1 MEYNMMDL
9 YNDFVKFMIRSGDLA
24 SNVFLEIKT
33 LCFLNIIDDENKYFN
48 NINYSDS
55 DQTNGIIFKTAN
67 LIGKDNKELSMIL
80 TEICNTSVFTYNE
93 VLNEIN
99 LRIKNLTIDQK
110 KALFDICNDMSE
122 SNLHARWST
131 SKQLIQVIMDCVDF
145 NQVDSVL
152 DLCSGIGSFLGECAK
167 KKNDLYLEGYEIYQI
182 ALLVSKMHLY
192 IHNTTANLHA
202 GDVLLTKIENKFDL
216 VLADFPWGI
225 RSDIKPID
233 DDNMYVEYKENKQR
247 SDWNFILKA
256 VNAMKKGGKAI
267 VLAPQ
272 SVLFSSRKSDIETR
286 KEIVSK
292 SLLETVILMPAASIS
307 CIGASY
313 VLMVFSNGNESVKLI
328 DASEAYINTKGA
340 YKFLD
345 FNKIHELRV
354 STDSEKVR
362 NVTLDEIAKSDYS
375 LEFNF
380 YFSNISNI
388 QLTNPKTIGEI
399 GEVFSGYQYTSKN
412 LTELNPGKGNISI
425 VKISNLI
432 NGSIDY
438 SSMISANIDEAK
450 VEKYLL
456 HENDILLSSKGTMI
470 KGVVVKD
477 IGEQKIIP
485 HNNLLVIRIT
495 DSEVNPIYV
504 CNYLNSKTGQ
514 LFLKTI
520 QTGGIIININR
531 TRLMDL
537 PIPIVDKDSQ
547 EIIATRYLIMKEKVV
562 ELQTQLYLAIDKL
575 NSIYDDELGV
585 E

>member
-9 YNDFVKFMIRSGDLA
+9 YNDFVKVMIRSGDLA

-67 LIGKDNKELSMIL
+67 LIEKDNKELSMIL
-80 TEICNTSVFTYNE
+80 TDICNTSVFTYNE

-99 LRIKNLTIDQK
+99 LRIKNLTIAQK
-110 KALFDICNDMSE
+110 KELFDVCKDMSE
-122 SNLHARWST
+122 LNSHGRWST

-152 DLCSGIGSFLGECAK
+152 DLCSGIGSFLGKCAK
-167 KKNDLYLEGYEIYQI
+167 MKNDLYLEGYEIYQI

-192 IHNTTANLHA
+192 IHNTMANLHA
-202 GDVLLTKIENKFDL
+202 GDVLQTKIDNKFDL
-216 VLADFPWGI
+216 VVADFPWGL

-233 DDNMYVEYKENKQR
+233 DDDMYVEYKENKQR

-256 VNAMKKGGKAI
+256 VNAMKKGGKTIA
-267 VLAPQ
+267 LAPQ
-272 SVLFSSRKSDIETR
+272 SVLFSSRKSDVETR
-286 KEIVSK
+286 KEIVEK
-292 SLLETVILMPAASIS
+292 GLLETVILMPAASIS
-307 CIGASY
+307 GISTSY
-313 VLMVFSNGNESVKLI
+313 VLMVFSNGNRSVKLI
-328 DASEAYINTKGA
+328 DASDAYINAKGA

-345 FNKIHELRV
+345 LNKIHELKV
-354 STDSEKVR
+354 STDSEKIR

-450 VEKYLL
+450 AEKYLL

-495 DSEVNPIYV
+495 DNEVNPIYV

-562 ELQTQLYLAIDKL
+562 ELQTQLDLAIDKL

>member
-9 YNDFVKFMIRSGDLA
+9 YNDFVKVMIRSGDLA

-67 LIGKDNKELSMIL
+67 LIEKDNKELSMIL
-80 TEICNTSVFTYNE
+80 TDICNTSVFTYNE

-99 LRIKNLTIDQK
+99 LRIKNLTIAQK
-110 KALFDICNDMSE
+110 KELFDVCKDMSE
-122 SNLHARWST
+122 LNSHGRWST

-167 KKNDLYLEGYEIYQI
+167 MKNDLYLEGYEIYQI

-192 IHNTTANLHA
+192 IHNTMANLHA
-202 GDVLLTKIENKFDL
+202 GDVLQTKIDNKFDL
-216 VLADFPWGI
+216 VVADFPWGL

-233 DDNMYVEYKENKQR
+233 DDDMYVEYKENKQR

-256 VNAMKKGGKAI
+256 VNAMKKGGKTIA
-267 VLAPQ
+267 LAPQ
-272 SVLFSSRKSDIETR
+272 SVLFSSRKSDVETR
-286 KEIVSK
+286 KEIVEK
-292 SLLETVILMPAASIS
+292 GLLETVILMPAASIS
-307 CIGASY
+307 GISTSY
-313 VLMVFSNGNESVKLI
+313 VLMVFSNGNRSVKLI
-328 DASEAYINTKGA
+328 DASDAYINAKGA

-345 FNKIHELRV
+345 LNKIHELKV
-354 STDSEKVR
+354 STDSEKIR

-450 VEKYLL
+450 AEKYLL

-495 DSEVNPIYV
+495 DNEVNPIYV

-562 ELQTQLYLAIDKL
+562 ELQTQLDLAIDKL

>member
-9 YNDFVKFMIRSGDLA
+9 YNDFVKLMIRSGDLA

-33 LCFLNIIDDENKYFN
+33 LCFLNIIDDENKYFS

-67 LIGKDNKELSMIL
+67 LIEKDNKELSMIL

-110 KALFDICNDMSE
+110 KGLFDVCKDMSE
-122 SNLHARWST
+122 LNSHGRWST

-167 KKNDLYLEGYEIYQI
+167 MKNDLYLEGYEIYQI

-192 IHNTTANLHA
+192 IHNTMANLHA
-202 GDVLLTKIENKFDL
+202 GDVLQTKIDNKFDL
-216 VLADFPWGI
+216 VVADFPWGL

-233 DDNMYVEYKENKQR
+233 DDDMYVEYKENKQR

-256 VNAMKKGGKAI
+256 VNAMKKGGKTIA
-267 VLAPQ
+267 LAPQ
-272 SVLFSSRKSDIETR
+272 SVLFSSRKSDVETR
-286 KEIVSK
+286 KEIVEK
-292 SLLETVILMPAASIS
+292 GLLETVILMPAASIS
-307 CIGASY
+307 GISASY
-313 VLMVFSNGNESVKLI
+313 VVMVFSNGNRSVKLI
-328 DASEAYINTKGA
+328 DASDAYINAKGA

-345 FNKIHELRV
+345 LNKIHELKV

-399 GEVFSGYQYTSKN
+399 GEVFSGYQYTSKS

-450 VEKYLL
+450 AEKYLL

-495 DSEVNPIYV
+495 DNEVNPIYV

-514 LFLKTI
+514 LFLRTI

-562 ELQTQLYLAIDKL
+562 ELQTQLDLAIDKL

>member
-1 MEYNMMDL
+1 MMDL
-9 YNDFVKFMIRSGDLA
+9 YNDFVKLMIRSGDLA
-24 SNVFLEIKT
+24 SNVFLEIQT
-33 LCFLNIIDDENKYFN
+33 LCFLNIIDDENKYFS

-67 LIGKDNKELSMIL
+67 LIEKDNKELSMIL

-110 KALFDICNDMSE
+110 KGLFDVCKDMSE
-122 SNLHARWST
+122 LNSHARWST

-167 KKNDLYLEGYEIYQI
+167 MKNDLYLEGYEIYQI

-192 IHNTTANLHA
+192 IHNTMANLHA
-202 GDVLLTKIENKFDL
+202 GDVLQTKIDNKFDL
-216 VLADFPWGI
+216 VVADFPWGL

-233 DDNMYVEYKENKQR
+233 DDDMYVEYKENKQR

-256 VNAMKKGGKAI
+256 VNAMKKGGKTIA
-267 VLAPQ
+267 LAPQ
-272 SVLFSSRKSDIETR
+272 SVLFSSRKSDVETR
-286 KEIVSK
+286 KEIVEK
-292 SLLETVILMPAASIS
+292 GLLETVILMPAASIS
-307 CIGASY
+307 GISASY
-313 VLMVFSNGNESVKLI
+313 VLMVFSNGNRSVKLI
-328 DASEAYINTKGA
+328 DASDAYINAKGA

-345 FNKIHELRV
+345 LNKIHELKV

-450 VEKYLL
+450 AEKYLL

-495 DSEVNPIYV
+495 DNEVNPIYV

-514 LFLKTI
+514 LFLRTI

-547 EIIATRYLIMKEKVV
+547 EIIATRYLIMKAKVA
-562 ELQTQLYLAIDKL
+562 ELQTQLDLAIDKL

>member
-9 YNDFVKFMIRSGDLA
+9 YNDFVKLMIRSGDLA

-33 LCFLNIIDDENKYFN
+33 LCFLNIIDDENKYFS

-67 LIGKDNKELSMIL
+67 LIEKDNKELSMIL

-110 KALFDICNDMSE
+110 KGLFDVCKDMSE
-122 SNLHARWST
+122 LNSHARWST

-167 KKNDLYLEGYEIYQI
+167 MKNDLYLEGYEIYQI

-192 IHNTTANLHA
+192 IHNTMANLHA
-202 GDVLLTKIENKFDL
+202 GDVLQTKIDNKFDL
-216 VLADFPWGI
+216 VVVDFPWGL

-233 DDNMYVEYKENKQR
+233 DDDMYVEYKENKQR

-256 VNAMKKGGKAI
+256 VNAMKKGGKTIA
-267 VLAPQ
+267 LAPQ
-272 SVLFSSRKSDIETR
+272 SVLFSSRKSDVETR
-286 KEIVSK
+286 KEIVEK
-292 SLLETVILMPAASIS
+292 GLLETVILMPAASIS
-307 CIGASY
+307 GISASY
-313 VLMVFSNGNESVKLI
+313 VLMVFSNGNRSVKLI
-328 DASEAYINTKGA
+328 DASDAYINAKGA

-345 FNKIHELRV
+345 LNKIHELKV

-362 NVTLDEIAKSDYS
+362 HVTLDEIAKSDYS

-450 VEKYLL
+450 AEKYLL

-470 KGVVVKD
+470 KSVVVKD

-495 DSEVNPIYV
+495 DNEVNPIYV

-514 LFLKTI
+514 LFLRTI

-547 EIIATRYLIMKEKVV
+547 EIIATRYLIMKAKVV
-562 ELQTQLYLAIDKL
+562 ELQTQLDLAIDKL

>member
-9 YNDFVKFMIRSGDLA
+9 YNDFVKLMIRSGDLA

-33 LCFLNIIDDENKYFN
+33 LCFLNIIDDENKYFS

-67 LIGKDNKELSMIL
+67 LIEKDNKELSMIL

-110 KALFDICNDMSE
+110 KGLFDVCKDMSE
-122 SNLHARWST
+122 LNSHGRWST

-167 KKNDLYLEGYEIYQI
+167 MKNDLYLEGYEIYQI

-192 IHNTTANLHA
+192 IHNTMANLHA
-202 GDVLLTKIENKFDL
+202 GDVLQAKIDNKFDL
-216 VLADFPWGI
+216 VVADFPWGL

-233 DDNMYVEYKENKQR
+233 DDDMYVEYKENKQR

-256 VNAMKKGGKAI
+256 VNAMKKGGKTIA
-267 VLAPQ
+267 LAPQ
-272 SVLFSSRKSDIETR
+272 SVLFSSRKSDVETR
-286 KEIVSK
+286 KEIVEK
-292 SLLETVILMPAASIS
+292 GLLETVILMPAASIS
-307 CIGASY
+307 GISASY
-313 VLMVFSNGNESVKLI
+313 VLIVFSNGNRSVKLI
-328 DASEAYINTKGA
+328 DASDAYINAKGA

-345 FNKIHELRV
+345 LNKIHELKV

-399 GEVFSGYQYTSKN
+399 GEVFSGYQYTSKS

-450 VEKYLL
+450 AEKYLL

-495 DSEVNPIYV
+495 DNEVNPIYV

-514 LFLKTI
+514 LFLRTI

-562 ELQTQLYLAIDKL
+562 ELQTQLDLAIDKL

>member
-67 LIGKDNKELSMIL
+67 LIEKDNKELSMIL

-110 KALFDICNDMSE
+110 KELFDVCNDMSE
-122 SNLHARWST
+122 LNSHARWST

-167 KKNDLYLEGYEIYQI
+167 MKNDLYLEGYEIYQI

-202 GDVLLTKIENKFDL
+202 GDVLLTKIDNKFDL
-216 VLADFPWGI
+216 VLADFPWSL

-256 VNAMKKGGKAI
+256 VNAMKKGGKTIA
-267 VLAPQ
+267 LAPQ
-272 SVLFSSRKSDIETR
+272 SVLFSSRKSDVETR
-286 KEIVSK
+286 KEIVEK
-292 SLLETVILMPAASIS
+292 GLLETVILMPAASIS
-307 CIGASY
+307 GIIAPY
-313 VLMVFSNGNESVKLI
+313 VLMVFSNGNRSVKLI
-328 DASEAYINTKGA
+328 DASDAYTNAKGA
-340 YKFLD
+340 YKLLD
-345 FNKIHELRV
+345 LNKIHELRI

-438 SSMISANIDEAK
+438 SSMISANMDEAK

-456 HENDILLSSKGTMI
+456 QENDILLSSKGTMI

-562 ELQTQLYLAIDKL
+562 ELQAQLDLAIDKL

>member
-9 YNDFVKFMIRSGDLA
+9 YNDFVKLMIRSGDLV

-33 LCFLNIIDDENKYFN
+33 LCFLNIIDDENKYFS

-67 LIGKDNKELSMIL
+67 LIEKDNKELSMIL

-110 KALFDICNDMSE
+110 KGLFDVCKDMSE
-122 SNLHARWST
+122 LNSHARWST

-167 KKNDLYLEGYEIYQI
+167 MKNDLYLEGYEIYQI

-192 IHNTTANLHA
+192 IHNTMANLHA
-202 GDVLLTKIENKFDL
+202 GDVLQTKIDNKFDL
-216 VLADFPWGI
+216 VVADFPWGL

-233 DDNMYVEYKENKQR
+233 DDDMYVEYKENKQR

-256 VNAMKKGGKAI
+256 VNAMKKGGKTIA
-267 VLAPQ
+267 LAPQ
-272 SVLFSSRKSDIETR
+272 SVLFSSRKSDVETR
-286 KEIVSK
+286 KEIVEK
-292 SLLETVILMPAASIS
+292 GLLETVILMPAASIS
-307 CIGASY
+307 GISASY
-313 VLMVFSNGNESVKLI
+313 VLMVFSNGNRSVKLI
-328 DASEAYINTKGA
+328 DASDAYINAKGA

-345 FNKIHELRV
+345 LNKIHELKV

-450 VEKYLL
+450 AEKYLL

-470 KGVVVKD
+470 KSVVVKD

-495 DSEVNPIYV
+495 DNEVNPIYV

-514 LFLKTI
+514 LFLRTI

-547 EIIATRYLIMKEKVV
+547 EIIATRYLIMKAKVV
-562 ELQTQLYLAIDKL
+562 ELQTQLDLAIDKL

>member
-9 YNDFVKFMIRSGDLA
+9 YNDFVKLMIRSGDLA

-33 LCFLNIIDDENKYFN
+33 LCFLNIIDDENKYFS

-67 LIGKDNKELSMIL
+67 LIEKDNKELSMIL

-110 KALFDICNDMSE
+110 KGLFDVCKDMSE
-122 SNLHARWST
+122 LNSHARWST

-167 KKNDLYLEGYEIYQI
+167 MKNDLYLEGYEIYQI

-192 IHNTTANLHA
+192 IHNTMANLHA
-202 GDVLLTKIENKFDL
+202 GDVLQTKIDNKFDL
-216 VLADFPWGI
+216 VVADFPWGL

-233 DDNMYVEYKENKQR
+233 DDDMYVEYKENKQR

-256 VNAMKKGGKAI
+256 VNAMKKGGKTIA
-267 VLAPQ
+267 LAPQ
-272 SVLFSSRKSDIETR
+272 SVLFSSRKSDVETR
-286 KEIVSK
+286 KEIVEK
-292 SLLETVILMPAASIS
+292 GLLETVILMPAASIS
-307 CIGASY
+307 GISASY
-313 VLMVFSNGNESVKLI
+313 VLMVFSNGNRSVKLI
-328 DASEAYINTKGA
+328 DASDAYINAKGA

-345 FNKIHELRV
+345 LNKIHELKV

-450 VEKYLL
+450 AEKYLL

-470 KGVVVKD
+470 KSVVVKD

-495 DSEVNPIYV
+495 DNEVNPIYV

-514 LFLKTI
+514 LFLRTI

-547 EIIATRYLIMKEKVV
+547 EIIATRYLIMKAKVV
-562 ELQTQLYLAIDKL
+562 ELQTQLDVFIDKL

>member
-9 YNDFVKFMIRSGDLA
+9 YNDFVKLMIRSGDLA

-33 LCFLNIIDDENKYFN
+33 LCFLNIIDDENKYFS

-67 LIGKDNKELSMIL
+67 LIEKDNKELSMIL

-110 KALFDICNDMSE
+110 KGLFDVCKDMSE
-122 SNLHARWST
+122 LNSHARWST

-167 KKNDLYLEGYEIYQI
+167 MKNDLYLEGYEIYQI

-192 IHNTTANLHA
+192 IHNTMANLHA
-202 GDVLLTKIENKFDL
+202 GDVLQTKIDNKFDL
-216 VLADFPWGI
+216 VVADFPWGL

-233 DDNMYVEYKENKQR
+233 DDDMYVEYKENKQR

-256 VNAMKKGGKAI
+256 VNAMKKGGKTIA
-267 VLAPQ
+267 LAPQ
-272 SVLFSSRKSDIETR
+272 SVLFSSRKSDVETR
-286 KEIVSK
+286 KEIVEK
-292 SLLETVILMPAASIS
+292 GLLETVILMPAASIS
-307 CIGASY
+307 GISASY
-313 VLMVFSNGNESVKLI
+313 VLMVFSNGNRSVKLI
-328 DASEAYINTKGA
+328 DASDAYINAKGA

-345 FNKIHELRV
+345 LNKIHELKV

-450 VEKYLL
+450 AEKYLL

-470 KGVVVKD
+470 KSVVVKD

-495 DSEVNPIYV
+495 DNEVNPIYV

-514 LFLKTI
+514 LFLRTI

-547 EIIATRYLIMKEKVV
+547 EIIATRYLIMKAKVV
-562 ELQTQLYLAIDKL
+562 ELQTQLDFFIDKL

>member
-9 YNDFVKFMIRSGDLA
+9 YNDFVKLMIRSGDLA

-33 LCFLNIIDDENKYFN
+33 LCFLNIIDDENIYFS

-67 LIGKDNKELSMIL
+67 LIEKDNKELSMIL

-110 KALFDICNDMSE
+110 KGLFDVCKDMSE
-122 SNLHARWST
+122 LNSHARWST

-167 KKNDLYLEGYEIYQI
+167 MKNDLYLEGYEIYQI

-192 IHNTTANLHA
+192 IHNTMANLHA
-202 GDVLLTKIENKFDL
+202 GDVLQTKIDNKFDL
-216 VLADFPWGI
+216 VVADFPWGL

-233 DDNMYVEYKENKQR
+233 DDDMYVEYKENKQR

-256 VNAMKKGGKAI
+256 VNAMKKGGKTIA
-267 VLAPQ
+267 LAPQ
-272 SVLFSSRKSDIETR
+272 SVLFSSRKSDVETR
-286 KEIVSK
+286 KEIVEK
-292 SLLETVILMPAASIS
+292 GLLETVILMPAASIS
-307 CIGASY
+307 GISASY
-313 VLMVFSNGNESVKLI
+313 VLMVFSNGNGSVKLI
-328 DASEAYINTKGA
+328 DASDAYINTKGA

-345 FNKIHELRV
+345 LNKIHELRV

-380 YFSNISNI
+380 YFSNVSNI

-438 SSMISANIDEAK
+438 SSMISANMDEGKA
-450 VEKYLL
+450 EKYLL

-477 IGEQKIIP
+477 IREQKIIP

-495 DSEVNPIYV
+495 DNEVNPIYV

-514 LFLKTI
+514 LFLRTI

-562 ELQTQLYLAIDKL
+562 ELQAQLDLAIDKL

>member
-9 YNDFVKFMIRSGDLA
+9 YNDFVKLMIRSGDLA
-24 SNVFLEIKT
+24 SNVFLEIQT
-33 LCFLNIIDDENKYFN
+33 LCFLNIIDDENKYFS

-67 LIGKDNKELSMIL
+67 LIEKDNKELSMIL

-110 KALFDICNDMSE
+110 KGLFDVCKDMSE
-122 SNLHARWST
+122 LNSHARWST

-167 KKNDLYLEGYEIYQI
+167 MKNDLYLEGYEIYQI

-192 IHNTTANLHA
+192 IHNTMANLHA
-202 GDVLLTKIENKFDL
+202 GDVLQTKIDNKFDL
-216 VLADFPWGI
+216 VVADFPWGL

-233 DDNMYVEYKENKQR
+233 DDDMYVEYKENKQR

-256 VNAMKKGGKAI
+256 VNAMKKGGKTIA
-267 VLAPQ
+267 LAPQ
-272 SVLFSSRKSDIETR
+272 SVLFSSRKSDVETR
-286 KEIVSK
+286 KEIVEK
-292 SLLETVILMPAASIS
+292 GLLETVILMPAASIS
-307 CIGASY
+307 GISASY
-313 VLMVFSNGNESVKLI
+313 VLMVFSNGNRSVKLI
-328 DASEAYINTKGA
+328 DASDAYINAKGA

-345 FNKIHELRV
+345 LNKIHELKV

-450 VEKYLL
+450 AEKYLL

-495 DSEVNPIYV
+495 DNEVNPIYV

-514 LFLKTI
+514 LFLRTI

-547 EIIATRYLIMKEKVV
+547 EIIATRYLIMKAKVA
-562 ELQTQLYLAIDKL
+562 ELQTQLDLAIDKL

>member
-9 YNDFVKFMIRSGDLA
+9 YNDFVKLMIRSGDLA

-33 LCFLNIIDDENKYFN
+33 LCFLNIIDDENKYFS

-67 LIGKDNKELSMIL
+67 LIEKDNKELSMIL

-110 KALFDICNDMSE
+110 KGLFDVCKDMSE
-122 SNLHARWST
+122 LNSHARWST

-167 KKNDLYLEGYEIYQI
+167 MKNDLYLEGYEIYQI

-192 IHNTTANLHA
+192 IHNTMANLHA
-202 GDVLLTKIENKFDL
+202 GDVLQTKIDNKFDL
-216 VLADFPWGI
+216 VVADFPWGL

-233 DDNMYVEYKENKQR
+233 DDDMYVEYKENKQR

-256 VNAMKKGGKAI
+256 VNAMKKGGKTIA
-267 VLAPQ
+267 LAPQ
-272 SVLFSSRKSDIETR
+272 SVLFSSRKSDVETR
-286 KEIVSK
+286 KEIVEK
-292 SLLETVILMPAASIS
+292 GLLETVILMPAASIS
-307 CIGASY
+307 GISASY
-313 VLMVFSNGNESVKLI
+313 VLMVFSNGNRSVKLI
-328 DASEAYINTKGA
+328 DASDAYINAKGA

-345 FNKIHELRV
+345 LNKIHELKV

-450 VEKYLL
+450 AEKYLL

-470 KGVVVKD
+470 KSVVVKD

-495 DSEVNPIYV
+495 DNEVNPIYV

-514 LFLKTI
+514 LFLRTI

-547 EIIATRYLIMKEKVV
+547 EIIATRYLIMKAKVV
-562 ELQTQLYLAIDKL
+562 ELQTQLDLAIDKL

>member
-9 YNDFVKFMIRSGDLA
+9 YNDFVKLMIRSGDLA

-33 LCFLNIIDDENKYFN
+33 LCFLNIIDDENKYFS

-67 LIGKDNKELSMIL
+67 LIEKDNKELSMIL

-110 KALFDICNDMSE
+110 KGLFDVCKDMSE
-122 SNLHARWST
+122 LNSHARWST

-167 KKNDLYLEGYEIYQI
+167 MKNDLYLEGYEIYQI

-192 IHNTTANLHA
+192 IHNTMANLHA
-202 GDVLLTKIENKFDL
+202 GDVLQTKIDNKFDL
-216 VLADFPWGI
+216 VVADFPWGL

-233 DDNMYVEYKENKQR
+233 DDDMYVEYKENKQR

-256 VNAMKKGGKAI
+256 VNAMKKGGKTIA
-267 VLAPQ
+267 LAPQ
-272 SVLFSSRKSDIETR
+272 SVLFSSRKSDVETR
-286 KEIVSK
+286 KEIVEK
-292 SLLETVILMPAASIS
+292 GLLETVILMPAASIS
-307 CIGASY
+307 GISASY
-313 VLMVFSNGNESVKLI
+313 VLMVFSNGNRSVKLI
-328 DASEAYINTKGA
+328 DASAAYINAKGA

-345 FNKIHELRV
+345 LNKIHELKV

-450 VEKYLL
+450 AEKYLL

-470 KGVVVKD
+470 KSVVVKD

-495 DSEVNPIYV
+495 DNEVNPIYV

-514 LFLKTI
+514 LFLRTI

-547 EIIATRYLIMKEKVV
+547 EIIATRYLIMKAKVV
-562 ELQTQLYLAIDKL
+562 ELQTQLDLAIDKL

>member
-1 MEYNMMDL
+1 MMDL
-9 YNDFVKFMIRSGDLA
+9 YNDFVKLMIRSGDLV

-33 LCFLNIIDDENKYFN
+33 LCFLNIIDDENKYFS

-67 LIGKDNKELSMIL
+67 LIEKDNKELSMIL

-110 KALFDICNDMSE
+110 KGLFDVCKDMSE
-122 SNLHARWST
+122 LNSHARWST

-167 KKNDLYLEGYEIYQI
+167 MKNDLYLEGYEIYQI

-192 IHNTTANLHA
+192 IHNTMANLHA
-202 GDVLLTKIENKFDL
+202 GDVLQTKIDNKFDL
-216 VLADFPWGI
+216 VVADFPWGL

-233 DDNMYVEYKENKQR
+233 DDDMYVEYKENKQR

-256 VNAMKKGGKAI
+256 VNAMKKGGKTIA
-267 VLAPQ
+267 LAPQ
-272 SVLFSSRKSDIETR
+272 SVLFSSRKSDVETR
-286 KEIVSK
+286 KEIVEK
-292 SLLETVILMPAASIS
+292 GLLETVILMPAASIS
-307 CIGASY
+307 GISASY
-313 VLMVFSNGNESVKLI
+313 VLMVFSNGNRSVKLI
-328 DASEAYINTKGA
+328 DASDAYINAKGA

-345 FNKIHELRV
+345 LNKIHELKV

-450 VEKYLL
+450 AEKYLL

-470 KGVVVKD
+470 KSVVVKD

-495 DSEVNPIYV
+495 DNEVNPIYV

-514 LFLKTI
+514 LFLRTI

-547 EIIATRYLIMKEKVV
+547 EIIATRYLIMKAKVV
-562 ELQTQLYLAIDKL
+562 ELQTQLDLAIDKL